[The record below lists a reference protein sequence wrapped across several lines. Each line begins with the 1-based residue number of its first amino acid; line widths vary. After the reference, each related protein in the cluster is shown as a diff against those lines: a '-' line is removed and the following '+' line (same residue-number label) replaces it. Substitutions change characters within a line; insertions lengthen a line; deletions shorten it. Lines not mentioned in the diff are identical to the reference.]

1 MINKY
6 KHIIITAII
15 TSLIFVMIFGFK
27 SCNNNTDGKTV
38 FVNGKPYKL
47 IKHVSDTQYVNVYK
61 SVYRDGE
68 TIYKDT
74 TIYVDVPTNVD
85 TNEILKNYYSKVV
98 YSDTLKLDD
107 KLGYVYVKDTIFKNN
122 ILNRKWVSSVN
133 KTIIKDSFFLV
144 ELPKRE
150 FFIGGGVTFNKTLYI
165 GPSIM
170 FKTKKE
176 NIYNVNV
183 GLGLDKSVTYEIGF
197 VKKLKFK

>member
-1 MINKY
+1 MIDKY

-27 SCNNNTDGKTV
+27 SCNNDADGKTV

-47 IKHVSDTQYVNVYK
+47 IKHVSDTQYVVVNK
-61 SVYRDGE
+61 SVYRDGT

-74 TIYVDVPTNVD
+74 VIYITIPSVVD
-85 TNEILKNYYSKVV
+85 TIEVLKNYYSKVV
-98 YSDTLKLDD
+98 YTDTLKLDD
-107 KLGYVYVKDTIFKNN
+107 KLGHVYVKDTLFKNN
-122 ILNRKWVSSVN
+122 ILNRKWVASIN

-150 FFIGGGVTFNKTLYI
+150 FFVGGGITYNKTLYL

-176 NIYNVNV
+176 NIYNINV
-183 GLGLDKSVTYEIGF
+183 GLGMDKSMTYGFGF
-197 VKKLKFK
+197 VKKLKF